1 MLFDLAVHGWTRVF
15 RHFAGDCY
23 LFLSVGRNFA
33 ERGVFTMDHVHPTNG
48 FHPLWQIFVGVLYRV
63 GNALSLDEPTILVLV
78 ALTNLL
84 CIAAAIW
91 LICRSYLLARGR
103 LPASFLFLPVGVY
116 GLLAAPLP
124 TALGPRGTLWGFV
137 NGMESSFSLFI
148 YGLFLLVLVR
158 RDFAN
163 ARSALLLGVLLAG
176 VFLARLDS
184 IFLAVAACL
193 VLGVRAVVRR
203 DPASLRQGVLV
214 GLPVLVVLG
223 CYLAINLATVGLA
236 LPVSALA
243 KSTAPNLSKLGE
255 IAEALSGQFPFFRDW
270 RLAQILFPMAVAVV
284 ALVHHRGAWVRK
296 RMTPVERMFVTT
308 AVFVLLLG
316 LYNFL
321 VVPTLDQGHW
331 YFPISILFTSLFI
344 FHLFDLSPRFALL
357 DSKSAGVAFAL
368 ATVLV
373 FRQLYSGGEHFGALY
388 RNFVTH
394 EVPLLKRHYRPEE
407 PRILSFDDGIVA
419 YGTGWPVMTWRGFML
434 DAESIEYCRR
444 PELSL
449 LELAYRRGFDRLTAV
464 RYFYGKGL
472 QPGSPSPMIRAYLL
486 RWIGIPPQE
495 LDRFDYSIDYL
506 SRSRGFFVIRMHP
519 RLFSL
524 EK

>member
-1 MLFDLAVHGWTRVF
+1 
-15 RHFAGDCY
+15 
-23 LFLSVGRNFA
+23 
-33 ERGVFTMDHVHPTNG
+33 
-48 FHPLWQIFVGVLYRV
+48 
-63 GNALSLDEPTILVLV
+63 
-78 ALTNLL
+78 
-84 CIAAAIW
+84 
-91 LICRSYLLARGR
+91 
-103 LPASFLFLPVGVY
+103 
-116 GLLAAPLP
+116 
-124 TALGPRGTLWGFV
+124 LWGFA
-137 NGMESSFSLFI
+137 NGMESSLSLFF

-158 RDFAN
+158 RGFAN

-176 VFLARLDS
+176 LLLARLDS

-203 DPASLRQGVLV
+203 DLASLRQAVLV

-243 KSTAPNLSKLGE
+243 KSTAPNLTKLGE
-255 IAEALSGQFPFFRDW
+255 IAGALSEQFPFFSDW
-270 RLAQILFPMAVAVV
+270 RLAQILLPMLVAVV
-284 ALVHHRGAWVRK
+284 ALVHHRRAWVRE
-296 RMTPVERMFVTT
+296 RMTPVERMFVIT

-321 VVPTLDQGHW
+321 VVPTLAQGHW

-357 DSKSAGVAFAL
+357 DSKSAAVAFAL

-373 FRQLYSGGEHFGALY
+373 FLQLYSGGEHFGALY
-388 RNFVTH
+388 RNFVKE
-394 EVPLLKRHYRPEE
+394 EVPLLRRHYGAEE
-407 PRILSFDDGIVA
+407 PKILSFDDGIVA
-419 YGTGWPVMTWRGFML
+419 YGTGWPIMTWRGFML
-434 DAESIEYCRR
+434 DAESIEYFRR

-472 QPGSPSPMIRAYLL
+472 QPGSQSPMIRAYLS
-486 RWIGIPPQE
+486 RWIGIAPQE
-495 LDRFDYSIDYL
+495 LDRFGYSVDYL
-506 SRSRGFFVIRMHP
+506 SPSRHLAVIRMHP
-519 RLFSL
+519 RLFL
-524 EK
+524 LQE